1 MTKVTRSVIPSLFTM
16 MNLFSGFIAIK
27 TAMIDSN
34 YVAAGWFIVLGGI
47 FDMLDGMMARLTHS
61 SSEFGVELD
70 SLADVVTFGV
80 GPSAIIYKLFFIHY
94 GGIGLLLGALPAIC
108 GALRLARFNV
118 ELVGFDKNYFK
129 GLPIPSAAFLIVSY
143 VTFYYLRQSPAVG
156 HETYDIGMFVVV
168 LSAAFL
174 MVSNV
179 KYDTIPKFS
188 GKAVKAN
195 PLKFS
200 LFAIGVILSLV
211 TKGSALFPLFVL
223 FIIFGV
229 IRSLIER
236 VKRAIIARKASA
248 LLDEEQLSH
257 EEEDAFGL

>member
-1 MTKVTRSVIPSLFTM
+1 MFKVTRSVIPSLFTM

-47 FDMLDGMMARLTHS
+47 FDMLDGLMARLTHS

-94 GGIGLLLGALPAIC
+94 GGIGLLIGALPAIC

-118 ELVGFDKNYFK
+118 QLVGFDKDSFR
-129 GLPIPSAAFLIVSY
+129 GLPIPSAAFLIVSF
-143 VTFYYLRQSPAVG
+143 VSFYYLKPSPAISQ
-156 HETYDIGMFVVV
+156 ETYTIAMFVVV
-168 LSAAFL
+168 LSAAWL
-174 MVSNV
+174 MVSNI
-179 KYDTIPKFS
+179 KYDSIPKFS
-188 GKAVKAN
+188 GKAVRAH
-195 PLKFS
+195 PVKFT
-200 LFAIGVILSLV
+200 LFALGAIACIV
-211 TKGSALFPLFVL
+211 TKGSAIFALFVL
-223 FIIFGV
+223 YILYGL
-229 IRSLIER
+229 IRSIVER
-236 VKRAIIARKASA
+236 VKRAVAERRPFG
-248 LLDEEQLSH
+248 LLDAEQLAK